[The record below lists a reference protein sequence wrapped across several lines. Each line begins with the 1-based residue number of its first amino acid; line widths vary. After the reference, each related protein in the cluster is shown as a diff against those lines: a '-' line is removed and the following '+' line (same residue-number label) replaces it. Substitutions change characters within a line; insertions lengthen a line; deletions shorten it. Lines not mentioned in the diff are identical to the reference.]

1 MAEQITDA
9 EDPRI
14 ADYRDVRERDL
25 VGRRGLFIAEGSVV
39 LRSLLDSPLVRPVSV
54 LVAEARLT
62 GVSGLLERVP
72 PDTPVFVAPQPVMD
86 RIVGFPIHRGVLALG
101 EAGPRR
107 DPAELLGRLG
117 PRALVMVLCGIANHD
132 NMGGL
137 FRNAAAFGVDA
148 VLLDAA
154 CCDPF
159 YRKAL
164 RVSVG
169 GVLRVPH
176 ARFPPGEDF
185 VAHLEERGFRV
196 LALSPSGAQAL
207 SGVEAGGLTAV
218 LFGAEGPGLAPQVLS
233 RCETLRIPMSAGFDS
248 LNVATTSGIVL
259 HHLSNRGGAGTRP
272 E

>member
-1 MAEQITDA
+1 MADQITDA

-39 LRSLLDSPLVRPVSV
+39 LRSLLDSPLARPVSV

-72 PDTPVFVAPQPVMD
+72 PDTSVFVASQAVMD

-101 EAGPRR
+101 ETPPRP
-107 DPAELLGRLG
+107 DPAALLGRLG
-117 PRALVMVLCGIANHD
+117 SRALVMVLYGISNHD

-137 FRNAAAFGVDA
+137 FRNAAAFGADA
-148 VLLDAA
+148 VLLDSA
-154 CCDPF
+154 CCNPF

-176 ARFPPGEDF
+176 ARFAPGEDP
-185 VAHLEERGFRV
+185 VARLEDQGFHV
-196 LALSPSGAQAL
+196 LALSPSGVQEL
-207 SGVEAGGLTAV
+207 SDVDGRGRTAV
-218 LFGAEGPGLAPQVLS
+218 MFGAEGPGLAPEVLS

-259 HHLSNRGGAGTRP
+259 HHLRNRSGAGTRP
-272 E
+272 G

>member
-1 MAEQITDA
+1 MVEWITDA

-25 VGRRGLFIAEGSVV
+25 VGRRGLFVAEGAVV
-39 LRSLLDSPLVRPVSV
+39 LRGLLDSPFARPRSI
-54 LVAEARLT
+54 LVAEARLP
-62 GVSGLLERVP
+62 GLSDLLARVP
-72 PDTPVFVAPQPVMD
+72 PGTPVFAASQAVMD
-86 RIVGFPIHRGVLALG
+86 TIVGFPIHRGILALG
-101 EAGPRR
+101 ETPPPR
-107 DPAELLGRLG
+107 DPAPVLAGVG
-117 PRALVMVLCGIANHD
+117 AGALVLALSGIANHD

-137 FRNAAAFGVDA
+137 FRNAAAFGADA
-148 VLLDAA
+148 VLLDSA

-176 ARFPPGEDF
+176 ARLAPGEDP
-185 VAHLEERGFRV
+185 VARLEGQGFRV
-196 LALSPSGAQAL
+196 LALSPSG
-207 SGVEAGGLTAV
+207 GLTLPDVRGEGRTSV
-218 LFGAEGPGLAPQVLS
+218 LFGAEGPGLAPEVLAL
-233 RCETLRIPMSAGFDS
+233 CETVRIPMAAGFDS

-259 HHLSNRGGAGTRP
+259 HHLRNGAGEGTSL